1 MSKIKELEKNL
12 RQLKRKEKAVRLLK
26 KKKRKVSELPINCFV
41 LFMVLTFLALTTSL
55 TMGFVL
61 KNELYIEWCS
71 KGVLSVCMLSL
82 SMWLSSEMVSNFLIK
97 KIDKRIDK
105 IKELGLGK
113 KEVVNV
119 KDLGKKEAVN
129 IQEEDLSLYIKELS
143 SMSDEDVNR
152 IPSVIINEI
161 INKKQELENKEA
173 NDMKNAEKLASI
185 KIRNSEVMIENN

>member
-41 LFMVLTFLALTTSL
+41 LFMILNFLALTTSL
-55 TMGFVL
+55 TMGLMGFVL

-71 KGVLSVCMLSL
+71 KGVLFVCMLSL
-82 SMWLSSEMVSNFLIK
+82 LMWLSSEMVSNFLIK

-113 KEVVNV
+113 KEV
-119 KDLGKKEAVN
+119 VN

-161 INKKQELENKEA
+161 INKKQELEKKEA
-173 NDMKNAEKLASI
+173 GDMKNAEKLASI